1 MPTVT
6 VIPPRGGEV
15 IGDSP
20 QRRVEIL
27 ADHPSLHA
35 TWTRFGPGQEGADLH
50 VHRDHTDLFYV
61 LEGEFTLRL
70 GPEGEPNV
78 LRAGT
83 LARMPAGVVHGFRNA
98 GDAELRFLNFHAPGV
113 GFAGYMRDLRDGR
126 PAAYDQWDPPEDGGR
141 PISEVEFGERVDDPA
156 IKIFP
161 AAIEPG
167 ATESHEDVR
176 HTELYVL
183 EGELLVNGER
193 AEAGAWAHVAPGE
206 PHTLEGAA
214 RFLVIHTPAG

>member
-1 MPTVT
+1 VPDVT
-6 VIPPRGGEV
+6 VIAPAGGEV

-20 QRRVEIL
+20 DRRVEIL
-27 ADHPSLHA
+27 ADHDSLNA
-35 TWTRFGPGQEGADLH
+35 TWSRFGPGRDGADLH
-50 VHRDHTDLFYV
+50 VHREHTDLFYV

-70 GPEGEPNV
+70 GPAGEPRP
-78 LRAGT
+78 LGAGT
-83 LARMPAGVVHGFRNA
+83 LAWVPPGVVHGFRNA
-98 GDAELRFLNFHAPGV
+98 SGAELRFLNFHAPGV
-113 GFAGYMRDLRDGR
+113 GFAAYMRDLRDGR

-141 PISEVEFGERVDDPA
+141 PISEVEFGERVDIPA

-167 ATESHEDVR
+167 AAESHEDAR

-183 EGELLVNGER
+183 EGELLVSGER
-193 AEAGAWAHVAPGE
+193 AKAGAWAHVAPGE

-214 RFLVIHTPAG
+214 RFLVVHTPA